1 MSGVIKV
8 IASAQMFL
16 TTHLYVLLLIPLIV
30 IIIPLA
36 KPGIS
41 ITGDFPYLDTPDYAI
56 KRLSMWIENGS
67 IDGFEFLPRFP
78 MLGLWYVLGF
88 VGFTSALATKIMI
101 VLGFFLSS
109 ILVTLKYMYEVSFK
123 IDLRKM
129 QKIVNSFF
137 KIFYPI
143 FQQFNA

>member
-16 TTHLYVLLLIPLIV
+16 TTHLYVLLLIPLIM

-67 IDGFEFLPRFP
+67 IDGFEFLPHIIRKLQLVILYDLLLVDFQDEIFK
-78 MLGLWYVLGF
+78 GF
-88 VGFTSALATKIMI
+88 YL
-101 VLGFFLSS
+101 
-109 ILVTLKYMYEVSFK
+109 
-123 IDLRKM
+123 
-129 QKIVNSFF
+129 
-137 KIFYPI
+137 
-143 FQQFNA
+143 